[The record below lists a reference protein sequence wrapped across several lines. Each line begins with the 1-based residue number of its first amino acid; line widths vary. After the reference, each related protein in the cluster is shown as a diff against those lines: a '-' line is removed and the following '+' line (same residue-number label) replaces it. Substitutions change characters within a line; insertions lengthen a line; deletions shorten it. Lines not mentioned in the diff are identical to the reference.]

1 MTRRTILIGASVAL
15 LASCAG
21 VAPATPAASTP
32 AASTPPSTSPPA
44 LKSELLAR
52 GAVGQFAIRD
62 QDAGL
67 LLTAEKPTD
76 LALVKATLGA
86 GGSTGWHGHAGDS
99 IVVVAKGSVT
109 MREPGDG
116 NCMEHNYAVGQAF
129 AHPRGDHDFV
139 AGPEGAEFFVAYF
152 LPAGAAPA
160 PVPRPAPAA
169 CG

>member
-1 MTRRTILIGASVAL
+1 MLRRTILIGASVAL

-32 AASTPPSTSPPA
+32 PSPA
-44 LKSELLAR
+44 PQAVKSELLAR
-52 GAVGQFAIRD
+52 GAVGEFAIRD

-76 LALVKATLGA
+76 LALVKATLVA
-86 GGSTGWHGHAGDS
+86 GGKTGWHTHAGDS
-99 IVVVAKGSVT
+99 IVVVTKGSVT

-116 NCMEHNYAVGQAF
+116 SCMEHGYTVGQAF
-129 AHPRGDHDFV
+129 AHPRSNHDVV

-160 PVPRPAPAA
+160 PVPQPAPTT
-169 CG
+169 CP